1 MKSTWAKPGS
11 FEQKWYLYDAE
22 NVILGRLASKIEE
35 LLLVFYPSFQHK
47 SVL

>member
-22 NVILGRLASKIEE
+22 NVKTKIER
-35 LLLVFYPSFQHK
+35 K
-47 SVL
+47 NKR